1 MGQFANIENDI
12 FNGGTEMWV
21 VDYHNA
27 GGFVELMA
35 EPNQQPVS
43 EPGTLL
49 VLIPGLL
56 GMGYGLRR
64 LLK

>member
-1 MGQFANIENDI
+1 
-12 FNGGTEMWV
+12 MWV
-21 VDYHNA
+21 ADYNNA

-43 EPGTLL
+43 GPGTLL

-64 LLK
+64 RLLK

>member
-1 MGQFANIENDI
+1 MITYD
-12 FNGGTEMWV
+12 
-21 VDYHNA
+21 NA
-27 GGFVELMA
+27 DGYVELTA
-35 EPNQQPVS
+35 EGRQAVS

-64 LLK
+64 RLLK